1 MKKIIINSKLIATT
15 ICNRKKKERKGFC
28 ATRNKIRSFS
38 INRSLLLW
46 FFSPFLLY
54 FGCFRLK
61 SKQISNETYE
71 RGRER
76 ERKKIPVIKYFI
88 YSIHKLSIDVY
99 IWERIL
105 IFTFFFLVTNL
116 NIFQEK
122 KCFQMYSEQSEKEKK
137 SFFTFDDWSRQKPP
151 PPSLFYGKNSVK
163 SQKKKCWCWSNHF
176 QFHFNQ
182 SESIDSIDWLIG
194 IELKSNMNIFF
205 FWKCCC
211 KKWI

>member
-1 MKKIIINSKLIATT
+1 M
-15 ICNRKKKERKGFC
+15 
-28 ATRNKIRSFS
+28 
-38 INRSLLLW
+38 LLW

-105 IFTFFFLVTNL
+105 IFTFFLVTNL

-122 KCFQMYSEQSEKEKK
+122 KCFQVYSEQSKREKNFFHIWWLIKTKTTTTTIIIILWKEFCEKPK
-137 SFFTFDDWSRQKPP
+137 KE
-151 PPSLFYGKNSVK
+151 
-163 SQKKKCWCWSNHF
+163 KKCWCWSNHF

-205 FWKCCC
+205 RKCCC
-211 KKWI
+211 KKWNIN